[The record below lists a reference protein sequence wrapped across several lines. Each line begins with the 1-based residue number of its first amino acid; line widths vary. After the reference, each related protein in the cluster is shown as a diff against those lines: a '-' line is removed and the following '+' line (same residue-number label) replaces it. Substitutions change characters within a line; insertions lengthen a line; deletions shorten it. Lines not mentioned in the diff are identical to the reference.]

1 MRWFQVNF
9 EKLNIY
15 TVIPRIRT
23 KKKTNYTFFFKNAI
37 GKLKGNNK
45 KCSKKKEKEE
55 RGNEGIRIREK

>member
-1 MRWFQVNF
+1 MRWFQVDF

-45 KCSKKKEKEE
+45 KCSKKV
-55 RGNEGIRIREK
+55 